1 MASMAFS
8 LAGTFRGLSLAPPSS
23 SLRPSFLRGDSA
35 ALSAG
40 GAAVGVPVP
49 ARRLTIQ
56 MAHKKGAGSTKN
68 GRDSKGQRLGVKI
81 YGDQVAKPGAIIIRQ
96 RGTRV
101 YPGNNVGMGKD
112 HTLFSLI
119 DGLVKFEKY
128 GPDKKKVSVY
138 PYEKEPE
145 NPNSYRARKREY
157 FRMRRERKKAR
168 AEGAIEPQLVLA
180 AVDENSEAKPCSHEM
195 QNFPV
200 ITCGLLTVL
209 HVKHKIPY
217 V

>member
-1 MASMAFS
+1 MASMAFA
-8 LAGTFRGLSLAPPSS
+8 LAGAFKGLSLAPTTTTSS
-23 SLRPSFLRGDSA
+23 FPRCDRASLSV
-35 ALSAG
+35 G
-40 GAAVGVPVP
+40 GAAGVPAVPVP

-81 YGDQVAKPGAIIIRQ
+81 YGDQLAKPGAIIIRQ

-168 AEGAIEPQLVLA
+168 AEGAAEPQLVLA
-180 AVDENSEAKPCSHEM
+180 AVDENSEVSADC
-195 QNFPV
+195 
-200 ITCGLLTVL
+200 
-209 HVKHKIPY
+209 
-217 V
+217 

>member
-1 MASMAFS
+1 MASMAFTLVGAFKGMS
-8 LAGTFRGLSLAPPSS
+8 LSSPCHSS
-23 SLRPSFLRGDSA
+23 SSASFLLADRVS
-35 ALSAG
+35 LSVG
-40 GAAVGVPVP
+40 GGVGMGVPMTMPV
-49 ARRLTIQ
+49 RRLTIQ

-68 GRDSKGQRLGVKI
+68 GRDSPGQRLGVKI

-138 PYEKEPE
+138 PYEKQPE

-157 FRMRRERKKAR
+157 FRMQRERKKAR
-168 AEGAIEPQLVLA
+168 AEGIVEVQLELA
-180 AVDENSEAKPCSHEM
+180 AADESPEVNADC
-195 QNFPV
+195 
-200 ITCGLLTVL
+200 
-209 HVKHKIPY
+209 
-217 V
+217 

>member
-1 MASMAFS
+1 LVIIVTAHYGKKMFDSEGEEAPPLMASMAFS
-8 LAGTFRGLSLAPPSS
+8 LAGAFKGLSLATPSS
-23 SLRPSFLRGDSA
+23 SMRPSFLRGDRA
-35 ALSAG
+35 ALSVG

-138 PYEKEPE
+138 PYEKQPE

-157 FRMRRERKKAR
+157 FRMQRERKKAR
-168 AEGAIEPQLVLA
+168 AEGAVEPQLVLA
-180 AVDENSEAKPCSHEM
+180 AVDENSEVSADC
-195 QNFPV
+195 
-200 ITCGLLTVL
+200 
-209 HVKHKIPY
+209 
-217 V
+217 